1 MSNFLIRG
9 IPSRLQRQIQQWA
22 DKENLSVNQL
32 FIRLVREAIGSRKK
46 MEEEEEKKKDV
57 FQRIEELREKIYRR
71 HGLLDDSTKLIRE
84 DRDNH

>member
-9 IPSRLQRQIQQWA
+9 IPPRLQRQMQQWA

-46 MEEEEEKKKDV
+46 MEEEEKAKEDV
-57 FQRIEELREKIYRR
+57 FQRIKELRERIYKRN
-71 HGLLDDSTKLIRE
+71 GKMEDSAKLIRE
-84 DRDNH
+84 DRDR